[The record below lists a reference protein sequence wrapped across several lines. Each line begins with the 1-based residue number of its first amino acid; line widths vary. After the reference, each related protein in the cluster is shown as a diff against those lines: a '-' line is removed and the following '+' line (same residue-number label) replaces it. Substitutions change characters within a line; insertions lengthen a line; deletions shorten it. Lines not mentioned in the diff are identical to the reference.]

1 MNGEERVELD
11 GERVGGALRSAF
23 ALRSPPVR
31 AITFIRRWESN
42 ARPVAFRCDDGLTR
56 VVKRVRR
63 DTNLG
68 RALVN
73 DHIVAHL
80 GYVLGAPVGEP
91 WFVDVPAELVAAEP
105 QIQHFTPGI
114 GHGTLFIDRCTDR
127 EGVGHV
133 DVPANRA
140 RFALLALLYGW
151 ALANDH
157 QLIYT
162 TEPPYLVYSVD
173 HGHFLPGSANWVV
186 ADLNA
191 APRAIPDPVL
201 VQGCGLTPTELR
213 QASWALLQTPI
224 RGIIDA
230 VASPL
235 DEWGITEADRLA
247 LVRFLVRRRAQ
258 LLTGLLA

>member
-11 GERVGGALRSAF
+11 GERVAAALRA
-23 ALRSPPVR
+23 AGARRSRPVR
-31 AITFIRRWESN
+31 AITFIKRWESN
-42 ARPVAFRCDDGLTR
+42 AKPVAFRCDDGLTH
-56 VVKRVRR
+56 VVKCIRN

-68 RALVN
+68 RVVVN
-73 DHIVAHL
+73 DHIVARLGHL
-80 GYVLGAPVGEP
+80 LGAPVGEP
-91 WFVDVPAELVAAEP
+91 GFVDVPADLVAAEP
-105 QIQHFTPGI
+105 QIQHFIPGV
-114 GHGTLFIDRCTDR
+114 GHGTLFLDKCTDR

-133 DVPANRA
+133 DVPANRP

-151 ALANDH
+151 TVAGDH

-173 HGHFLPGSANWVV
+173 HGHFFPGSVNWDV
-186 ADLNA
+186 ALLSG
-191 APRAIPDPVL
+191 APPAMPDPVL
-201 VQGCGLTPTELR
+201 VQACGLTPTDLR
-213 QASWALLQTPI
+213 QASSALLQTPI
-224 RGIIDA
+224 RGIVDA

-247 LVRFLVRRRAQ
+247 LARFLIRRRAQ